1 MYVSLCT
8 ALHISGLVRGRGR
21 HPLALASSP
30 VVPPQRAVP
39 LSDVSREE
47 NGLHHRGVA
56 SAAAAAASG
65 PPNVISRLAGT
76 RKEAGAKAGR
86 RESERGRAAF
96 LDLSALCL
104 DLAAGSARAGGRRPC
119 RLPLTHAT
127 DMMLSREAVRAGR
140 RRRGK
145 NCLR

>member
-1 MYVSLCT
+1 MHS
-8 ALHISGLVRGRGR
+8 LHISGLVRLGRGR

-56 SAAAAAASG
+56 SAAAAASR
-65 PPNVISRLAGT
+65 PPHVISRLAGT

>member
-1 MYVSLCT
+1 MHS
-8 ALHISGLVRGRGR
+8 LHISGLVRLGCGR

-104 DLAAGSARAGGRRPC
+104 DLAAGSARAGGRGRRPC

-127 DMMLSREAVRAGR
+127 DMMLSREEALRAGR

-145 NCLR
+145 NRLR